1 MPVRLEIFHPDRILV
16 AVVTGEVTLQ
26 EFRDFV
32 IEVVK
37 SGLLHYRKIFDATRA
52 TSTVIG
58 KDELLAMDTMLLA
71 SGAGKRGRGPL
82 AIVVDHERGELA
94 DAFKALASTDRPVQ
108 VFRSLFEARRW
119 VMAQPTKDDV

>member
-1 MPVRLEIFHPDRILV
+1 MPVRLEVFHPDRILV
-16 AVVTGEVTLQ
+16 AIVTGDVTLQ

-52 TSTVIG
+52 TSAVIG
-58 KDELLAMDTMLLA
+58 KEELLAMDNTLRSA
-71 SGAGKRGRGPL
+71 VDNNRARGPL

-94 DAFKALASTDRPVQ
+94 AAFKALAATDRPVE
-108 VFRSLFEARRW
+108 VFRSLFAARRW
-119 VMAQPTKDDV
+119 IMAQPTSDA